1 MTYNHHPLSEGHFS
15 YVAVNGNEVE
25 IKVDDSIVGFNLQT
39 AEEIVEILTG
49 YVQDRQRIGDEF
61 FAFIN
66 GVPERKSK

>member
-1 MTYNHHPLSEGHFS
+1 MTYNHHPLDEGHFS

-49 YVQDRQRIGDEF
+49 YVQDRHRAGEEF
-61 FAFIN
+61 FAFIQEGEKRN
-66 GVPERKSK
+66 G